1 MHFFQKEGKMDDG
14 SLTIDM
20 KLNQDGLKS
29 GLNKIGMAK
38 TGFKG
43 IAVVVE
49 TVETAIEQEHRKLML
64 VF

>member
-1 MHFFQKEGKMDDG
+1 MDDG